1 MCQIARMCNYYTRNQ
16 CWFLS
21 VSVKFLLLY
30 GNISGFPWF
39 LYITTNSHPLIY
51 LHFSLLPY
59 TCAGLYGYYF
69 FSSICTVFFPWLYG
83 YNLFS
88 FICTVF
94 FPWLY
99 GYHFFSFICTVFFPW
114 LYGYH
119 FFSFICTVFF
129 PGLYGYY
136 FFSFI
141 CTVFFRDC
149 TVIIP
154 FLLFAP
160 YFCDDCTVII
170 PFLLFAP
177 YFCDDCTVIIHI
189 SFLCIVFLS
198 NISSNI
204 KNKRIV
210 EINDSLIIHECRRPE
225 SNRYGYHYPRDFKSR
240 ASASSATAAYIILW
254 GL

>member
-1 MCQIARMCNYYTRNQ
+1 MLFSYDAQRFLRFRRNLPCAGIIIALR
-16 CWFLS
+16 
-21 VSVKFLLLY
+21 LLY
-30 GNISGFPWF
+30 HARRERSAATAAFTSQAVDQRYNLRAAEQPSGLDCTHVQSLYQKSVLISVCFCKISVAIRKYLRIPLIF
-39 LYITTNSHPLIY
+39 AYYDKLTHLIY

-69 FSSICTVFFPWLYG
+69 FSFICTVFFPWLYG
-83 YNLFS
+83 YNLLS

-141 CTVFFRDC
+141 CTVFFPGLYGYYFFSFIC
-149 TVIIP
+149 TVFFPGLYGYYSFSPI
-154 FLLFAP
+154 
-160 YFCDDCTVII
+160 CTV
-170 PFLLFAP
+170 FL
-177 YFCDDCTVIIHI
+177 
-189 SFLCIVFLS
+189 
-198 NISSNI
+198 
-204 KNKRIV
+204 
-210 EINDSLIIHECRRPE
+210 
-225 SNRYGYHYPRDFKSR
+225 
-240 ASASSATAAYIILW
+240 
-254 GL
+254 

>member
-1 MCQIARMCNYYTRNQ
+1 MH
-16 CWFLS
+16 
-21 VSVKFLLLY
+21 
-30 GNISGFPWF
+30 
-39 LYITTNSHPLIY
+39 ITTNSHTLYIY
-51 LHFSLLPY
+51 IFHYYRIPAPDYTVIISFLLFTP
-59 TCAGLYGYYF
+59 YF
-69 FSSICTVFFPWLYG
+69 FRGCTVIISFLLFAPYFFRG
-83 YNLFS
+83 
-88 FICTVF
+88 CTVIIS
-94 FPWLY
+94 FPLFAPY
-99 GYHFFSFICTVFFPW
+99 
-114 LYGYH
+114 
-119 FFSFICTVFF
+119 
-129 PGLYGYY
+129 
-136 FFSFI
+136 
-141 CTVFFRDC
+141 FFRDC

>member
-1 MCQIARMCNYYTRNQ
+1 MLDCTYVQSLYQKSLLISVCFCKISVAIRKYLRISLIFVYYDKLT
-16 CWFLS
+16 
-21 VSVKFLLLY
+21 
-30 GNISGFPWF
+30 
-39 LYITTNSHPLIY
+39 HLIY

-99 GYHFFSFICTVFFPW
+99 GYHFFSFICTVFSR
-114 LYGYH
+114 G
-119 FFSFICTVFF
+119 CTVIISF
-129 PGLYGYY
+129 PLFAPY
-136 FFSFI
+136 FFRD
-141 CTVFFRDC
+141 CTVIISFLLFAPYFFRDC

>member
-1 MCQIARMCNYYTRNQ
+1 M
-16 CWFLS
+16 
-21 VSVKFLLLY
+21 
-30 GNISGFPWF
+30 
-39 LYITTNSHPLIY
+39 YITTNSHTLYIYIFHYYLIPAPDY
-51 LHFSLLPY
+51 TVIISFLLFAP
-59 TCAGLYGYYF
+59 YF
-69 FSSICTVFFPWLYG
+69 FRGCTVIISFLLFAPYFFRG
-83 YNLFS
+83 
-88 FICTVF
+88 CTVIISFPLFAPYF
-94 FPWLY
+94 FRD
-99 GYHFFSFICTVFFPW
+99 CTVII
-114 LYGYH
+114 
-119 FFSFICTVFF
+119 SFLLFA
-129 PGLYGYY
+129 PY
-136 FFSFI
+136 
-141 CTVFFRDC
+141 FFRDC

-240 ASASSATAAYIILW
+240 ASASSATAAAIKLLSSYKKRNDPEETRTLD
-254 GL
+254 LRRDRAAL

>member
-1 MCQIARMCNYYTRNQ
+1 MH
-16 CWFLS
+16 
-21 VSVKFLLLY
+21 
-30 GNISGFPWF
+30 
-39 LYITTNSHPLIY
+39 ITTNSHTLYIYIFHYYLIPAPDY
-51 LHFSLLPY
+51 TVIISFLLFAP
-59 TCAGLYGYYF
+59 YF
-69 FSSICTVFFPWLYG
+69 FRGCTVIISFP
-83 YNLFS
+83 LFAPYFS
-88 FICTVF
+88 RGCTVIISFPLFAPYF
-94 FPWLY
+94 FRD
-99 GYHFFSFICTVFFPW
+99 CTVII
-114 LYGYH
+114 
-119 FFSFICTVFF
+119 SFLLFA
-129 PGLYGYY
+129 PY
-136 FFSFI
+136 
-141 CTVFFRDC
+141 FFRDC

>member
-1 MCQIARMCNYYTRNQ
+1 M
-16 CWFLS
+16 
-21 VSVKFLLLY
+21 
-30 GNISGFPWF
+30 
-39 LYITTNSHPLIY
+39 YITTNSHTLYIYIFHYYLIPAPDY
-51 LHFSLLPY
+51 TVIISFLLFAPY
-59 TCAGLYGYYF
+59 
-69 FSSICTVFFPWLYG
+69 
-83 YNLFS
+83 
-88 FICTVF
+88 
-94 FPWLY
+94 
-99 GYHFFSFICTVFFPW
+99 
-114 LYGYH
+114 
-119 FFSFICTVFF
+119 
-129 PGLYGYY
+129 
-136 FFSFI
+136 
-141 CTVFFRDC
+141 FFRDC

-240 ASASSATAAYIILW
+240 ASASSATAAAV
-254 GL
+254 GLSFSYKKEKRPRRDSNSRPPP